1 MRKSLLFFLSIAFAV
16 AAAVGCGGSTSVAP
30 PPPAQAAQ
38 MSVSVTDA
46 PPAGVTVLSFEVTVS
61 GASLSPGNVDLLAGK
76 TPPRIEVKKL
86 ETESAF
92 LSTLSIPAGSYTS
105 LNLTFANPEL
115 TFLNNTGAALAGCAN
130 GAICEIKPSG
140 TLTATVNG
148 TFDVTSGTQS
158 GLLVDLNVAS
168 LISGSLGVD
177 FSAAGA
183 VTATQQTKQAKGELE
198 DLDDVDG
205 ILKSPANNQF
215 TLQTADMGTIT
226 VTTDANTEFGDFE
239 GCTAANFS
247 CLVDGQSVE
256 ADLMLLSAGSFLAKK
271 VELHDSVAEAADD
284 ELDGVVSK
292 IDSATQFEVVVLD
305 ELRNITNVS
314 VGNPVTVT
322 LQASP
327 SFQVDANGLQVPSNL
342 ANAFTAAGDTSQ
354 LLPGQTVQV
363 RVRSTSGGPTPAP
376 ITVATDRVRLRMTRF
391 TATVSGSV
399 SGSNFNVG
407 GLPGIF
413 TANGVTLIQVQT
425 SSSTNFENV
434 SGASGLADGNTVS
447 LRGLLF
453 VSAPNPVLI
462 ADKVR
467 KR

>member
-1 MRKSLLFFLSIAFAV
+1 MRKSLLLFLLTAFALAYV
-16 AAAVGCGGSTSVAP
+16 AGCSGSSPVAP

-38 MSVSVTDA
+38 MSVSMTDA
-46 PPAGVTVLSFEVTVS
+46 PPAGVTVLSFEVSVS
-61 GASLSPGNVDLLAGK
+61 GASLLPGSVDLLAGK

-92 LSTLSIPAGSYTS
+92 LSTLSIPAGTYTS
-105 LNLTFANPEL
+105 LNLTFANPEV
-115 TFLNNTGAALAGCAN
+115 TFLNNTGATLAGCAN
-130 GAICEIKPSG
+130 GAICEIKPAG
-140 TLTATVNG
+140 TLSATVNG
-148 TFDVTSGTQS
+148 NFAVTAGMQS
-158 GLLVDLNVAS
+158 GLLVDVNLAS
-168 LISGSLGVD
+168 LISNSMGVD

-183 VTATQQTKQAKGELE
+183 VTATQQTQRAKGELE

-215 TLQTADMGTIT
+215 TLQTGDMGNIT
-226 VTTDANTEFGDFE
+226 VTTDSSTEFGDFA
-239 GCTAANFS
+239 GCAAANFS

-256 ADLMLLSAGSFLAKK
+256 VDLMVLGTGSFLAKK

-284 ELDGVVSK
+284 EVDGVVSK
-292 IDSATQFEVVVLD
+292 IDSATQFEVVVID
-305 ELRNITNVS
+305 ELRNIANVS
-314 VGNPVTVT
+314 VGNPIIVT
-322 LQASP
+322 LQANP
-327 SFQVDANGLQVPSNL
+327 SFRVDANGLQVPSSL
-342 ANAFTAAGDTSQ
+342 GAAFTAAGDTSQ

-363 RVRSTSGGPTPAP
+363 RVRSTSGGPAPAP

-391 TATVSGSV
+391 TATVSGAV

-407 GLPGIF
+407 SLPGIF
-413 TANGVTLIQVQT
+413 TANGVNLIQVQT
-425 SSSTNFENV
+425 SSSTNFENTT
-434 SGASGLADGNTVS
+434 GTSGLASGNTVS